1 MKELFEGRVLHPL
14 TTIVINISN
23 FLNQNVLF
31 LFFGFIFFVL
41 GVYLASRTELFRRK
55 IGEVILKTPYFK
67 KILIESA
74 LVRFFRSMNM
84 LLLGGVPLVDSLR
97 FSKKMVGNVVLAQ
110 LIAKTE
116 EEIVEGRKISQLF
129 SESKFIPSLVV
140 RMLSIGEETGNMAA
154 MMKSIA
160 EIYEEELDKDLLQLM
175 TFLQPAVLIFL
186 GAVVGLVVL
195 SILLPLTDVSSFVS
209 S

>member
-1 MKELFEGRVLHPL
+1 M
-14 TTIVINISN
+14 
-23 FLNQNVLF
+23 
-31 LFFGFIFFVL
+31 
-41 GVYLASRTELFRRK
+41 
-55 IGEVILKTPYFK
+55 KTPYFK